1 MIQEQPL
8 PLIDA
13 EISETE
19 LTGFGALE
27 TGSHGCLPLVAMD
40 VRVHVSGLWSR
51 TRIEQTFRNTIG
63 EPIEATYI
71 FPLPDRAAVHS
82 CVLFVGER
90 RLDAELKER
99 AAARSAYDQGIAS
112 GHRAAIAEEDRSGV
126 FSLRAGNIPPGETV
140 KVEFEMVGPLE
151 VDGGE
156 ATVRFPLVVAPR
168 YVPGVPLDG
177 VSVGRGIAPDTD
189 QVPDASRITPPVLLP
204 GFPNPVALSLEVE
217 IDPAGLEPSPGAWH
231 DRLVCSLHSAV
242 TESGPPWS
250 VRLKPGE
257 RLDRDFLLR
266 FPVTGPEMSGS
277 LQVAPATSSQ
287 SGTLAVT
294 LTPDQVESGSALE
307 TPPRDVIVLIDRS
320 GSMDGWKMVAAR
332 RAAGR
337 LIDSLGDDDRFGV
350 MAFDHVTEIDTDGL
364 QPATDRNRFRAVGWL
379 SHLEAR
385 GGTEMDQPLA
395 QAAGWLS
402 RSGDRDP
409 IIVLVTDGQVA
420 GEDMLLRQ
428 LAEASGD
435 RMPRVFAVGIDQ
447 AVNAGFLRRL
457 TDLGGGV
464 CELVES
470 EDRLDEVMDRI
481 ARRLQPPRLTDLTIE
496 SDNLTW
502 EPSSLV
508 PSRLPDVFAGRP
520 VTILA
525 RHASSQ
531 GPVRVRVRGRRPDG
545 SNWSTE
551 LIGTSS
557 DAVTLSSAWGRHR
570 VRELEDRVAA
580 GSVDDVEE
588 LQKEIVRVSLES
600 GVLSRYTAFVVVDE
614 AETIDSQAP
623 PVEIIQPVEMPNA
636 LRSCS
641 MLAQTESVLQG
652 MTSITGHAAPEQLA
666 CFDLSHRLEKRSSG
680 WLDGVG
686 RRRNSAAGIVEQFAG
701 ELLVTLEE
709 LQAMLPSDDPVR
721 VVAKVAKP
729 LKKLRKLARRNRH
742 SWTAAIEELYT
753 ETSGYLKWLRRPK
766 GQPGPCSTL
775 GAWIERVSDVLRQ
788 LPGENGAVR
797 DPQDMFWT

>member
-1 MIQEQPL
+1 MIQERTL

-13 EISETE
+13 EVSATE

-27 TGSHGCLPLVAMD
+27 TGSRGCLPLVAMD
-40 VRVHVSGLWSR
+40 VRLHVSGLWSR

-99 AAARSAYDQGIAS
+99 SAARLAYDEGIAS

-140 KVEFEMVGPLE
+140 KVKFEMVGPLE

-177 VSVGRGIAPDTD
+177 VPVGRGIAPDTD
-189 QVPDASRITPPVLLP
+189 RVPDASRITPPVLLP

-242 TESGPPWS
+242 TESGPPWT
-250 VRLKPGE
+250 VRLQPGE
-257 RLDRDFLLR
+257 RLNRDFLLR

-307 TPPRDVIVLIDRS
+307 TPSRDVVVLIDRS

-350 MAFDHVTEIDTDGL
+350 IAFDHVTDIDTDGL

-379 SHLEAR
+379 SNLEAR

-395 QAAGWLS
+395 QAAGLLS
-402 RSGDRDP
+402 RSEGRDP

-428 LAEASGD
+428 LAEAAGD
-435 RMPRVFAVGIDQ
+435 RMPRVFAVGIDE

-525 RHASSQ
+525 RHANSD

-551 LIGTSS
+551 LIGTPG
-557 DAVTLSSAWGRHR
+557 DAVTLGSAWGRHR

-580 GSVDDVEE
+580 RSVDDVEE

-623 PVEIIQPVEMPNA
+623 PVEIIQPVEIVNASLHMPSMVDH
-636 LRSCS
+636 SCY
-641 MLAQTESVLQG
+641 AD
-652 MTSITGHAAPEQLA
+652 A
-666 CFDLSHRLEKRSSG
+666 CFDA
-680 WLDGVG
+680 DDDC
-686 RRRNSAAGIVEQFAG
+686 FA
-701 ELLVTLEE
+701 EP
-709 LQAMLPSDDPVR
+709 QIMS
-721 VVAKVAKP
+721 P
-729 LKKLRKLARRNRH
+729 L
-742 SWTAAIEELYT
+742 
-753 ETSGYLKWLRRPK
+753 
-766 GQPGPCSTL
+766 
-775 GAWIERVSDVLRQ
+775 
-788 LPGENGAVR
+788 
-797 DPQDMFWT
+797 